1 MYHNK
6 APVILQS
13 AGSGIYQHNAFNWQ
27 LEGTRF
33 LRSSS
38 LSPAAEHFSESMKTW
53 LEQMSLSERQVFIDD
68 LFSVLDASG
77 AATISEFQA
86 QGIRN
91 MTAMIK
97 QLNALH
103 PETKEKIDL
112 LFKLLVIQHPR
123 SRLTEH

>member
-1 MYHNK
+1 MLFRSSIVGMLMYHNK

-38 LSPAAEHFSESMKTW
+38 LSPAAEHFSESMNTW

-91 MTAMIK
+91 MTGRSLRRLLIR
-97 QLNALH
+97 QLRNTCK
-103 PETKEKIDL
+103 PIS
-112 LFKLLVIQHPR
+112 F
-123 SRLTEH
+123 